1 MENTTSI
8 RKKFGLQ
15 KKKKFMKG
23 ICRFWQHHIK
33 KLNSIPHKDLKDT
46 MEEILYTDACFQTEL
61 NNEYDAVNIIDS
73 LQD

>member
-1 MENTTSI
+1 
-8 RKKFGLQ
+8 
-15 KKKKFMKG
+15 MKG